1 MGTEV
6 ICVLGILWFHR
17 IAVVSGMKMCKNTG
31 LVIQFISGSQET
43 LQAEVN
49 DVSLALQRQRLQRP
63 ASPSAVKLYLMKC

>member
-49 DVSLALQRQRLQRP
+49 DVSLALQR
-63 ASPSAVKLYLMKC
+63 